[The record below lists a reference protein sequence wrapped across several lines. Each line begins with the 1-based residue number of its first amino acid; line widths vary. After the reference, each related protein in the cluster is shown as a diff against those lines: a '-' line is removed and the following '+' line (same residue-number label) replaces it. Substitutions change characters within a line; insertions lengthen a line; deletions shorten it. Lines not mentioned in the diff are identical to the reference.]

1 MAVTVWVA
9 TLFLLPWWHDVI
21 VRASATPPLGYAVP
35 NLVSGLAA
43 GACAWFVP
51 SLSPSLSRSLSSSRA
66 AVVVASG
73 LAAVTMIGVQL
84 AINAADP
91 VLTWDNSLPSA
102 LMQLLGLFWGYGVV
116 AEVLIRRA
124 GRGGREAGAACRK
137 DGGVPRGR

>member
-1 MAVTVWVA
+1 MALTVWVA

-51 SLSPSLSRSLSSSRA
+51 SLSRSLSSSRA
-66 AVVVASG
+66 AVVVASE

-102 LMQLLGLFWGYGVV
+102 LMQLLGLSLGYGVV

-137 DGGVPRGR
+137 DGGVPRGG